1 MAEKNAEA
9 FAVRK
14 ESLLRLID
22 RIADKSPASPTFA
35 VIGGKVPDEAA
46 SDLDTCI
53 RRLESAGK
61 KVSFILAD
69 VWNNAAISYRA
80 GWRFTS
86 QSTIKAPYLT
96 SVLRE
101 NGKIFLRE
109 EPLIRAVIT
118 RSDNDAYEE
127 LRERYGNEP
136 FLSFCAESGI
146 DRRHGE
152 VLYPRSITVRD
163 MCRLWV
169 PSFEL
174 LNYRKDMRE
183 YASYFSD
190 TAMSAIHA
198 ALSDECRVHTK
209 AGWES
214 GTGDDAPG
222 GIPEP
227 RFVDGDPEN
236 DEIATNDTGVVY
248 TDNGAYLIAV
258 FSDVQCDPDVLV
270 PLIRAL
276 HRAYSGIVRE
286 K

>member
-1 MAEKNAEA
+1 MSEKNAEA

-14 ESLLRLID
+14 ESLFRLID
-22 RIADKSPASPTFA
+22 AAAMSPESQTFA
-35 VIGGKVPDEAA
+35 VIGGRVPAELA
-46 SDLDTCI
+46 SELEKSIRDL
-53 RRLESAGK
+53 ENSGK
-61 KVSFILAD
+61 KVGFLLSD
-69 VWNNAAISYRA
+69 VWNDAALAYRA
-80 GWRFTS
+80 GWKFTS

-101 NGKIFLRE
+101 NGDIFCRE
-109 EPLIRAVIT
+109 RSLIRAVIT

-127 LRERYGNEP
+127 LRERYGNAP
-136 FLSFCAESGI
+136 FLRFCAEAGI

-169 PSFEL
+169 PLFEF
-174 LNYRKDMRE
+174 LNYRIDARE

-190 TAMSAIHA
+190 TAMSAVHA
-198 ALSDECRVHTK
+198 ALGGKFRVQTK

-214 GTGDDAPG
+214 GTGEDAPG
-222 GIPEP
+222 GVPEP

-248 TDNGAYLIAV
+248 TDNGACLIAV
-258 FSDVQCDPDVLV
+258 FSDVQCDPEALI

-276 HRAYSGIVRE
+276 HRAYSGLIKE
-286 K
+286 